1 MSRSIF
7 EKCGE
12 ALRNAPTLQTLV
24 VATAPAVM
32 MFMAGAGIESH
43 HRVDLMTEGGGA
55 FARVTQDGAQAY
67 KAYLASTE
75 ILPLWDAIKKGV
87 SGGYETLGTNM
98 TMAGIGAM
106 AAFPSLAVVAKV
118 AAHIS
123 QNARDRFG
131 IGKDQIQPQ
140 EAQFS
145 PSPR

>member
-1 MSRSIF
+1 MSQMLPTQGTSLFQIMSRSIF

-75 ILPLWDAIKKGV
+75 ILPLWDAIKKE
-87 SGGYETLGTNM
+87 S
-98 TMAGIGAM
+98 AAAM
-106 AAFPSLAVVAKV
+106 RRWAPT
-118 AAHIS
+118 
-123 QNARDRFG
+123 
-131 IGKDQIQPQ
+131 
-140 EAQFS
+140 
-145 PSPR
+145 